1 MCLFS
6 SSQVHAQNNAR
17 REFKFHQENIRAK
30 KRNNDLQK
38 ARRGKSKISK
48 NMIRVRYTSGEGN
61 GEGYAFPEW
70 KITQRQNPL
79 RFYIIHLELD

>member
-1 MCLFS
+1 MLIFFISGVMFLFS
-6 SSQVHAQNNAR
+6 NSEVFAQNNAR
-17 REFKFHQENIRAK
+17 REFKFYQENVRSK

-61 GEGYAFPEW
+61 GEGTRTLIQA
-70 KITQRQNPL
+70 ILTTS
-79 RFYIIHLELD
+79 